1 MIVIAFLAL
10 LLVAPAAGAQCC
22 GDCDG
27 NGEVTIN
34 ELITAVN
41 NALGMCSDGPTPT
54 PTVPPG
60 DSCPIDFLDDNTQP
74 GTPDCYYIGRWNG
87 SCGADDL
94 EALWRSDGDIVIVE
108 LLGFDPGLFVGAE
121 VSGAGSADIIGW
133 YTDPDASDL
142 ELVDGTVA
150 LGAGGA
156 TLDVDPVGEPFDI
169 EQCAFTRYQG
179 DFDGAV
185 LPSAALR
192 RSRGVDA
199 AVLQRLR
206 DAASKRERP
215 NLQRRQE

>member
-1 MIVIAFLAL
+1 MIVIVVLAL

-41 NALGMCSDGPTPT
+41 NALGVCSDGPTPT
-54 PTVPPG
+54 PTVPA
-60 DSCPIDFLDDNTQP
+60 DACPIDFLDDNTQA
-74 GTPDCYYIGRWNG
+74 GTPDCYYIGRWNP
-87 SCGADDL
+87 SCGAADL

-133 YTDPDASDL
+133 YREPDASDL
-142 ELVDGTVA
+142 ELLDGTVA
-150 LGAGGA
+150 LGGGGA
-156 TLDVDPVGEPFDI
+156 SLNVDPVGEGFDI
-169 EQCAFTRYQG
+169 EECPFTRYRG
-179 DFDGAV
+179 EFDGAV
-185 LPSAALR
+185 VPSAALR
-192 RSRGVDA
+192 QRRGIDG

-206 DAASKRERP
+206 GAIATRDRVNLKRNR
-215 NLQRRQE
+215 